1 MKGATAAEKEK
12 EEKFAVHEK
21 VKILAACSLHEGEW
35 DLVLPIYDKTTE
47 DGRTHSAVRDAMELE
62 YRSTTMVS
70 EFPACVF
77 LSTQLVT
84 GLKELKFRWQG
95 STSFKSCHRGIS
107 LFSVPYGLLKVHQQL
122 RALEEDAELASTTT
136 LANIRSTRTRR
147 PMCPGNYYILLQ
159 MLCSYIELLMMMF
172 GSACEHMPI
181 ATTLLP
187 TSGTHGDVSV
197 DDEEPSGAFTM
208 GYIRGH

>member
-1 MKGATAAEKEK
+1 M
-12 EEKFAVHEK
+12 
-21 VKILAACSLHEGEW
+21 KILALFGLHKGEW
-35 DLVLPIYDKTTE
+35 DLLPPIYDKITE
-47 DGRTHSAVRDAMELE
+47 DGRTRSVVRDAMVLE
-62 YRSTTMVS
+62 YHSTTMVL

-77 LSTQLVT
+77 LSTQLVA
-84 GLKELKFRWQG
+84 GVNELKFCWQG
-95 STSFKSCHRGIS
+95 TTTTSFKSCHRGIS